1 MSRSTSHDKSFQP
14 LRNKSKRK
22 KDPCEELLETVN
34 NKLQDE
40 KNDEFD
46 VIGQNVAHKL
56 RNLPRE
62 VKIISEKFINDILFE
77 SEMGNINKYTKM
89 LLQPCQPLEP
99 LRTNQAFSTFQ
110 LHTPYDTHTSLQ
122 SQSSHPFQTQAQS
135 DTAHFS
141 QTPQLVHNPHI
152 TQQNINQD
160 LGSSPT
166 TDLHSFYAGYKP

>member
-89 LLQPCQPLEP
+89 LLQQCQPLEP
-99 LRTNQAFSTFQ
+99 LRTFQ
-110 LHTPYDTHTSLQ
+110 LHTPYETHTSLQ
-122 SQSSHPFQTQAQS
+122 SQSSHPFQTQTQS
-135 DTAHFS
+135 DTPHFS
-141 QTPQLVHNPHI
+141 QTPQLIHNPHI
-152 TQQNINQD
+152 TQQSQQNINQD

>member
-1 MSRSTSHDKSFQP
+1 MSRSTSHDKSFQS

-22 KDPCEELLETVN
+22 KNLCEEVLETVN

-46 VIGQNVAHKL
+46 VIGQNVANKL

-62 VKIISEKFINDILFE
+62 VKIISDKFINYILFE

-99 LRTNQAFSTFQ
+99 LRTNQAFSKFQ
-110 LHTPYDTHTSLQ
+110 LHTPYETHTSLQ
-122 SQSSHPFQTQAQS
+122 SQSSHLFQTQTQS
-135 DTAHFS
+135 ETAHFS
-141 QTPQLVHNPHI
+141 QTPQLIHTPH
-152 TQQNINQD
+152 TQQNISQD
-160 LGSSPT
+160 LGSSST
-166 TDLHSFYAGYKP
+166 TDLHRFYEEFKP